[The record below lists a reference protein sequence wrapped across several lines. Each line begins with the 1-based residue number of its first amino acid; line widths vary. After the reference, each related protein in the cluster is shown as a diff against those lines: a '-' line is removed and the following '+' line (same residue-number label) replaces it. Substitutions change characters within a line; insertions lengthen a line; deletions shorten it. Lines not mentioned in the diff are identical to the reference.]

1 GVRPGQPP
9 GAGSGAHPVARAAVR
24 RRVPAGGRAGGRD
37 GGPVLSRGRAPDPD
51 ARAAVRSPRP
61 GRRHGGRRRGRLRPD
76 PPGGVAGPLGRVRT
90 VRLVLE
96 YDGTGYCG
104 WQRQRGSAAGGAPSV
119 QATLEAALRRATGV
133 ATPAVGAGRTDAGVH
148 ALGQVVHFT
157 THSRIPAVRWPAAL
171 NARLPPDICVLGAE
185 EMPDGFHARFDAV
198 SRTYR
203 YEILNR
209 PAPSAL
215 LRHRAYH
222 VPDPLDMDAMQR
234 SLTPFLGRHDFAAY
248 RGAGTQTRTT
258 LCTITRAECRRTG
271 ARVRVTVTADWFLRH
286 MVRILVGTLVRVGT
300 GRLPAEAPAA
310 FLSDPDNRRTGPNL
324 PAHGLYL
331 VRVDYAP

>member
-1 GVRPGQPP
+1 M
-9 GAGSGAHPVARAAVR
+9 
-24 RRVPAGGRAGGRD
+24 
-37 GGPVLSRGRAPDPD
+37 
-51 ARAAVRSPRP
+51 
-61 GRRHGGRRRGRLRPD
+61 
-76 PPGGVAGPLGRVRT
+76 RT

-119 QATLEAALRRATGV
+119 QATLEAALRKATGV

-148 ALGQVVHFT
+148 ALGQVAHFT
-157 THSRIPAVRWPAAL
+157 THSRIPAARWPAAL
-171 NARLPPDICVLGAE
+171 NARLPPDIRVLGAE

-222 VPDPLDMDAMQR
+222 VPEPLDVEAVR
-234 SLTPFLGRHDFAAY
+234 RALAAFVGRHDFVAY
-248 RGAGTQTRTT
+248 RGAGSPSRTT
-258 LCTITRAECRRTG
+258 VCTLTAAGCARTG
-271 ARVRVTVTADWFLRH
+271 SRVRVWLTADRFLRH
-286 MVRILVGTLVRVGT
+286 MVRMIVGTLVRVGT
-300 GRLPAEAPAA
+300 GRLPPDAPGAYLA
-310 FLSDPDNRRTGPNL
+310 DRDNRRTGPTA

-331 VRVDYAP
+331 VRVEYGPEGPA